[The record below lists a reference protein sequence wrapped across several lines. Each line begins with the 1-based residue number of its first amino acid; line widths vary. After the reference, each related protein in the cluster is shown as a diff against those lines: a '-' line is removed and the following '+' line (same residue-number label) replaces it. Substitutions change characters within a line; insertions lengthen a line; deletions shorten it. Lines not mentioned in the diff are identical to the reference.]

1 MAFTY
6 GFILGNDTTSAE
18 FSNAFHA
25 LVGDGVT
32 VEGTKFALTLNG
44 FRATV
49 GSGAAMAAGRWLYN
63 DSPLVLALPVSNNN
77 TDRTDAIAVRVD
89 YAERKAALE
98 VIRGVDP
105 DAIRQNPELI
115 RTTAEYSIFLYL
127 IRVRRGSL
135 TLSPDDVTDVRTDG
149 DLCGMITPLS
159 EISLS
164 VIRVY
169 DFLTSGIDEEVARIV
184 ALADALI
191 ARGQAQ
197 IDLLNAYAKEVHA
210 IPDIGEI
217 MISYACP
224 VPEAEWLQCS
234 GGSVPA
240 SYSDLSMLLN
250 GTLPKIENGYIYGG
264 KAV

>member
-1 MAFTY
+1 MALSY

-18 FSNAFHA
+18 FSDAFHA

-44 FRATV
+44 FRATA

-63 DSPLVLALPVSNNN
+63 DSPLVLALPVSNN
-77 TDRTDAIAVRVD
+77 TIDRTDAIAVRVD

-98 VIRGVDP
+98 VIQGVDV
-105 DAIRQNPELI
+105 DAIRQNPGLI
-115 RTTAEYSIFLYL
+115 RSTAEYSILLYL

-135 TLSPDDVTDVRTDG
+135 TLSPDDVTDVRADG
-149 DLCGMITPLS
+149 DLCGMITPLGD
-159 EISLS
+159 ISLA
-164 VIRVY
+164 VIKIY
-169 DFLTSGIDEEVARIV
+169 NFLTSGIDEEVARIV
-184 ALADALI
+184 ALGDALI

-217 MISYACP
+217 MISYAWP
-224 VPEAEWLQCS
+224 VPETEWLQCS

-240 SYSDLSMLLN
+240 AYSELSALLS
-250 GTLPKIENGYIYGG
+250 GTLPKIDNGYIYGG
-264 KAV
+264 KAG